1 MTVPG
6 PVKAGG
12 FVGALVVLPFV
23 LGEHWLLNIA
33 VFTLLYAVLAVAWNL
48 VGGYAGYPSLG
59 HAAFFGL
66 GAYAEALYFQD
77 RQPGNG
83 YEPILAALPIG
94 LAVALVAL
102 PVAWIAMRTRAAV
115 FAIVTITL
123 LFVVQSLA
131 FNLRSVTGGAQ
142 GLALPLPPFDP
153 DTFER
158 PFYYTFLGL
167 LVLAMAASHAIARS
181 KTGLF
186 LLAVR
191 GDEDKALGVGVPVT
205 LVKLGAFA
213 VSVLFTAATG
223 AIWAYYVSFIYPQ
236 FAVDPLITIGMVL
249 MTFLGGRATLWGPVI
264 GAFLLAP
271 AQQYL
276 AYQFGGAQLYLVAYA
291 AVFLLV
297 MLLLP
302 RGILPTLTDR
312 LTGRLGA
319 RS

>member
-1 MTVPG
+1 VKVPG
-6 PVKAGG
+6 PVKGAG
-12 FVGALVVLPFV
+12 FAGALVALPFV

-59 HAAFFGL
+59 HAAFFGM
-66 GAYAEALYFQD
+66 GAYAEALYFQERPLD
-77 RQPGNG
+77 NG

-94 LAVALVAL
+94 VAVAVVAL
-102 PVAWIAMRTRAAV
+102 PIAWIAMRTRAAV

-131 FNLRSVTGGAQ
+131 FNLRGLTGGAQ
-142 GLALPLPPFDP
+142 GLAMPVPPFDP
-153 DTFER
+153 ETFEQ
-158 PFYYTFLGL
+158 PFYYSLLGL
-167 LVLAMAASHAIARS
+167 LVVAMGFSHAIARS

-191 GDEDKALGVGVPVT
+191 GDEDKACGVGVPVT

-213 VSVLFTAATG
+213 VSVLFTAAAG

-276 AYQFGGAQLYLVAYA
+276 AYQFGGVQLYLVAYA

-302 RGILPTLTDR
+302 RGILPTLADR
-312 LTGRLGA
+312 FGA

>member
-1 MTVPG
+1 MKVPG
-6 PVKAGG
+6 PVKAAG
-12 FVGALVVLPFV
+12 FAGALVALPFV
-23 LGEHWLLNIA
+23 LSEHWLLNIA

-66 GAYAEALYFQD
+66 GAYAAALYFQN
-77 RQPGNG
+77 RQLGNG
-83 YEPILAALPIG
+83 YEPMLAALPIG
-94 LAVALVAL
+94 VAVAVVAL
-102 PVAWIAMRTRAAV
+102 PIAWIAMRTRAAV

-131 FNLRSVTGGAQ
+131 FNLRGLTGGAQ
-142 GLALPLPPFDP
+142 GLAMPVPPFDP
-153 DTFER
+153 ETFER
-158 PFYYTFLGL
+158 PFYYSFLGL
-167 LVLAMAASHAIARS
+167 LLVAMLASHAIARS

-191 GDEDKALGVGVPVT
+191 GDEDKAFGVGVPVT

-213 VSVLFTAATG
+213 VSVLFTAAAG

-236 FAVDPLITIGMVL
+236 FAIDPLITIGMVL

-276 AYQFGGAQLYLVAYA
+276 AYQFGGVQLYLVAYA

-302 RGILPTLTDR
+302 RGILPTLADR
-312 LTGRLGA
+312 FGV

>member
-1 MTVPG
+1 MKVPG
-6 PVKAGG
+6 PVKVAG
-12 FVGALVVLPFV
+12 FAGALVALPFV

-59 HAAFFGL
+59 HAAFFGM
-66 GAYAEALYFQD
+66 GAYAEALYFRD
-77 RQPGNG
+77 RPLDNG

-94 LAVALVAL
+94 VAVAVVAL

-131 FNLRSVTGGAQ
+131 FNLRGLTGGAQ
-142 GLALPLPPFDP
+142 GLAMPVPPFDP
-153 DTFER
+153 ETFEQ
-158 PFYYTFLGL
+158 PFYYSFLGL
-167 LVLAMAASHAIARS
+167 LVVAMGCSHAIARS

-191 GDEDKALGVGVPVT
+191 GDEDKACGVGVPVT
-205 LVKLGAFA
+205 LVKLGAFV
-213 VSVLFTAATG
+213 VSVLFTAAAG

-276 AYQFGGAQLYLVAYA
+276 AYQFGGVQLYLVAYA

-302 RGILPTLTDR
+302 RGILPTLADR
-312 LTGRLGA
+312 FGA
-319 RS
+319 RP

>member
-6 PVKAGG
+6 PVRAAG
-12 FVGALVVLPFV
+12 FAGALVALPFV

-59 HAAFFGL
+59 HAAFFGV

-77 RQPGNG
+77 HPLLTNG
-83 YEPILAALPIG
+83 YEPILIALPIG
-94 LAVALVAL
+94 VAVAIGSL

-131 FNLRSVTGGAQ
+131 FNLRGVTGGAQ
-142 GLALPLPPFDP
+142 GLAMPVPPFDP

-158 PFYYTFLGL
+158 PFYYSFLGL
-167 LVLAMAASHAIARS
+167 LLVAMAASHAIARS

-191 GDEDKALGVGVPVT
+191 GDEDKACGVGVPVT
-205 LVKLGAFA
+205 LVKLAAFG
-213 VSVLFTAATG
+213 VSVLFTAAAG

-236 FAVDPLITIGMVL
+236 FAIDPLITIGMVL

-302 RGILPTLTDR
+302 RGILPTLADR
-312 LTGRLGA
+312 LGVRL
-319 RS
+319 